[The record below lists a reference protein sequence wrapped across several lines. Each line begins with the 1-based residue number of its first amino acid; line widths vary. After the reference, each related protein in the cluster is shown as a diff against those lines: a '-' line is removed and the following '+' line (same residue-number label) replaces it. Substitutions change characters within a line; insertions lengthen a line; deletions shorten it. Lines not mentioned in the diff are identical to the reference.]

1 MAGRTGWRRGRRLQQ
16 LEVPS
21 GELGPDRVTDA
32 LAQLERVLE
41 ELLGGAEFVPAER
54 QGALLV

>member
-1 MAGRTGWRRGRRLQQ
+1 MADRTDRWRGRRLQQ
-16 LEVPS
+16 LEVPA

-41 ELLGGAEFVPAER
+41 ELLGGAEFIPAER
-54 QGALLV
+54 QRALLV